1 MDRTGYTKEET
12 IALFERN
19 GILTREEVYSRYKIY
34 CDRYN
39 NQSNIEITTAVR
51 MARNE
56 IYPCIT
62 KYINNISQ
70 MINNVRTALGEE
82 EFIQYDKEHLI
93 KVIGYKNRLKD
104 TITKLN
110 EGTKKAFSI
119 SDCYK
124 KAVYYDTELI
134 PILNE
139 MRVIVDELELLIE
152 KSVWPIPSYFDLLF
166 NL

>member
-1 MDRTGYTKEET
+1 
-12 IALFERN
+12 
-19 GILTREEVYSRYKIY
+19 
-34 CDRYN
+34 
-39 NQSNIEITTAVR
+39 

>member
-1 MDRTGYTKEET
+1 
-12 IALFERN
+12 LFERN